1 MALQDDEWNLSR
13 YLSIYLSRMNFLA
26 FCAPP
31 DHPLSVGKE
40 EEEAGPFFFW
50 VHGA

>member
-1 MALQDDEWNLSR
+1 MMSGISLDI
-13 YLSIYLSRMNFLA
+13 YPSICLSRMNFLA

-31 DHPLSVGKE
+31 DHPLSVGKG

-50 VHGA
+50 GHGA